1 MVKLWNVYSR
11 SRERNDKMN
20 LNNIEMSIKFECPN
34 CKKTKLIPQKDFKNM
49 TDKDF
54 KSGKFFYCPK
64 CKIIKMN
71 PVSVEVDY

>member
-1 MVKLWNVYSR
+1 
-11 SRERNDKMN
+11 
-20 LNNIEMSIKFECPN
+20 MSIKFECPN